1 MSKVEENTS
10 VKPDENRAKEP
21 EAFRVIDKRHFLDLD
36 KIEAVEPVEEKPR
49 FPSFVEEMMA
59 RMELTERKFE
69 ERKAQMNEEIAR
81 TKARL
86 ETDFQRRVE
95 AERQRF
101 VLPFLEVLDNLE
113 RALASASRS
122 EASDAILVE
131 GVELIASQFRTKLQ
145 MSGIEAIP
153 VLDQP
158 FDPNLGQAVGMIPVT
173 DPARDGVVVEEVQRG
188 YRMGELLLR
197 PAQVRVG
204 HLLGQGLRP

>member
-10 VKPDENRAKEP
+10 VKSHENRAKEP

-36 KIEAVEPVEEKPR
+36 KIETVEPEEEKPR

-59 RMELTERKFE
+59 KMELTERKFE
-69 ERKAQMNEEIAR
+69 ERKAQMNEEISR

-86 ETDFQRRVE
+86 ETDFQRRVD
-95 AERQRF
+95 AERQRIM
-101 VLPFLEVLDNLE
+101 LPFLEVLDNLE

-122 EASDAILVE
+122 EGTDANLVQ
-131 GVELIASQFRTKLQ
+131 GVELIASQFRAKLQ
-145 MSGIEAIP
+145 MSGVEAIP

-158 FDPNLGQAVGMIPVT
+158 FDPNLGQAVGMVPVT
-173 DPARDGVVVEEVQRG
+173 DPAQDGVVMEEVQRG

-204 HLLGQGLRP
+204 HLGN